1 MFVLTNI
8 LLGIKMRTLSR
19 TLKYNPE
26 RYSTVLDTVIQSAI
40 SNDNFL
46 SWFHCFSSI
55 IHILSRLM
63 EAYGFNYQVYAED
76 MQNYS
81 FFLTFLMKLVPNSN
95 IGQIILLYY
104 DIKHGPAEVWLIGN
118 DTFSPRTAYLFS
130 RKLI

>member
-1 MFVLTNI
+1 
-8 LLGIKMRTLSR
+8 
-19 TLKYNPE
+19 
-26 RYSTVLDTVIQSAI
+26 
-40 SNDNFL
+40 
-46 SWFHCFSSI
+46 
-55 IHILSRLM
+55 M

-76 MQNYS
+76 MQSYS

>member
-8 LLGIKMRTLSR
+8 LLGIKMGIVSR
-19 TLKYNPE
+19 TFKCSSE
-26 RYSTVLDTVIQSAI
+26 RCSAVLDIVIHSTI
-40 SNDNFL
+40 SNNSFL
-46 SWFHCFSSI
+46 SWFLCFSSI

-76 MQNYS
+76 MQSYS

>member
-8 LLGIKMRTLSR
+8 LLGIKMGIVSR
-19 TLKYNPE
+19 TFKCNSE
-26 RYSTVLDTVIQSAI
+26 RCSPVLDTVIHSTIANN
-40 SNDNFL
+40 SFL
-46 SWFHCFSSI
+46 SGFLCFSSI

-76 MQNYS
+76 MQSYS

>member
-1 MFVLTNI
+1 
-8 LLGIKMRTLSR
+8 
-19 TLKYNPE
+19 
-26 RYSTVLDTVIQSAI
+26 
-40 SNDNFL
+40 
-46 SWFHCFSSI
+46 
-55 IHILSRLM
+55 M

-76 MQNYS
+76 MQSYS

-104 DIKHGPAEVWLIGN
+104 DIKHGPVEVWLIGN